1 MPPKVKVTKEQIIEA
16 SISIIRE
23 NGTESLNARAI
34 ADKIGCSVHPIFRIY
49 KSMDV
54 VKTEVLKETEQIYN
68 KMMFA
73 AMMEPVNGFAQMGLA
88 YIEFAKTEKNLFK
101 LLFMTDA
108 FASKSMLDIVGS
120 TEGDDEVIDMLCKMT
135 GLNAALSKE
144 LYAGIWLT
152 THGIASMYAT
162 NNCRYS
168 DSEIKR
174 LLENSYMGLVL
185 KLRNE
190 MGDKNE
196 K

>member
-1 MPPKVKVTKEQIIEA
+1 MRIVKVRLW
-16 SISIIRE
+16 S
-23 NGTESLNARAI
+23 
-34 ADKIGCSVHPIFRIY
+34 GCKLETTINQNTLQV
-49 KSMDV
+49 
-54 VKTEVLKETEQIYN
+54 EVLKETEQIYN